1 MYIGQLAAYCNTTPK
16 AIRHYEQLGLLPEPK
31 RLGKYRIY
39 SEMDIRLVKMIRQA
53 QAVGFSLAEI
63 QELAQIKAQQQRF
76 PLDVAKQLMTQ
87 KWQKLEQQKQ
97 HLIQLQQELLH
108 LEQNLTRLYADEEQQ
123 ICLELAIK

>member
-1 MYIGQLAAYCNTTPK
+1 MYIGQLAACCNTTPK

-39 SEMDIRLVKMIRQA
+39 SDLDIRLVKMIRQA

-63 QELAQIKAQQQRF
+63 QELAHIKAQQQRF
-76 PLDVAKQLMTQ
+76 PLNIAKQLMAE

-97 HLIQLQQELLH
+97 HLIQLQQDLLD
-108 LEQNLTRLYADEEQQ
+108 LDQTLTRLYADEEQQ
-123 ICLELAIK
+123 ICTDELA